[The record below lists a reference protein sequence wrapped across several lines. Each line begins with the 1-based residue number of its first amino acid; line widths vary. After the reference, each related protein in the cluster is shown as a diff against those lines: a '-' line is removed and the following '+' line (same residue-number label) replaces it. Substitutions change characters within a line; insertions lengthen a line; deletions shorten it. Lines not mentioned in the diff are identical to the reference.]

1 MLYINTTLMQFRLSI
16 FFCWNKHQFLNTS
29 HTTREAHFCKFCL
42 KLSSANITLLTNFLF
57 PNIVIAIQI
66 FCTIPVTVAEAERTF
81 SKLKQIKS
89 VQRSV
94 MKQDRLN
101 GLATLAIEHDLAKLL
116 NYDDIINDFASAK
129 SRKVCFWNNGIKY
142 YRGLPLKHKFKIQF
156 FQTTTE

>member
-1 MLYINTTLMQFRLSI
+1 
-16 FFCWNKHQFLNTS
+16 
-29 HTTREAHFCKFCL
+29 
-42 KLSSANITLLTNFLF
+42 
-57 PNIVIAIQI
+57 VIAIRI

-116 NYDDIINDFASAK
+116 NYDDIINHFALAK
-129 SRKVCFWNNGIKY
+129 SRRICF
-142 YRGLPLKHKFKIQF
+142 
-156 FQTTTE
+156 